1 MATKGTKDTEEDI
14 SVISVNSV
22 ASFSVS
28 SVAQKLNVTLNR
40 TNRGAMIDVGR
51 SQAAPLVA

>member
-1 MATKGTKDTEEDI
+1 MATKGTRDTEEDI
-14 SVISVNSV
+14 AVISVNSV

-28 SVAQKLNVTLNR
+28 FVAQKLNVTLNR

-51 SQAAPLVA
+51 SHAAPLVA